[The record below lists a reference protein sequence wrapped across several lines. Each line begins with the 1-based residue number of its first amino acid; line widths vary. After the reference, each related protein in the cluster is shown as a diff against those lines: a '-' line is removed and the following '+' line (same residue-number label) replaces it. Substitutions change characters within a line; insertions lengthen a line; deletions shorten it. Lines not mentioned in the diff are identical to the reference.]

1 MRLVFH
7 IIAVLLSM
15 MVAVNAQEQEPS
27 FWEKSRELAGTGLKA
42 AQELLQPD
50 EESDDV
56 FPQLWKGMVPKLEQ
70 ALDLEDLQEN
80 LPKSAW
86 FGKDQAS
93 NREHINALLDQAME
107 ILSISPA
114 QRYRTQVRKL
124 EQSIRKAQAEIVEYR
139 QRRVSAPQ
147 DAVWEKTVAEYDA
160 AIKTRQADVRRYQEQ
175 LQDIKQQLAKELQDL
190 GLDIS
195 DEQLEFLL
203 STVIGDDLIELG
215 VAFDNVKTLTLQLE
229 QLMVESQEELVSA
242 RRYYGM
248 YMVLLQVL
256 ERMHQHLITAV
267 DQRYLLEI
275 DAILE
280 KTQSLAQ
287 QTQELSQGNSE
298 SQAVLNA
305 NLEAQKLTLRMA
317 KTYRAYLLEQSR
329 EVAAARTRLLQDI
342 AIARNTY
349 ETVKVSGELVV
360 LMRSSQR
367 LLDTLLSRQI
377 PPLRTF
383 ENLEMK
389 REFEKLTVQL
399 KAGG

>member
-1 MRLVFH
+1 MRLIFY

-42 AQELLQPD
+42 AQELLQSD
-50 EESDDV
+50 EESDNV
-56 FPQLWKGMVPKLEQ
+56 FPQLWEGMVPKLEQ
-70 ALDLEDLQEN
+70 ALDLEDLQEG
-80 LPKSAW
+80 LPESAW

-93 NREHINALLDQAME
+93 NREDINALLDQAME
-107 ILSISPA
+107 SLSISPA
-114 QRYRTQVRKL
+114 QRYRTQVREL
-124 EQSIRKAQAEIVEYR
+124 EQSIRKAQTEIVQYR
-139 QRRVSAPQ
+139 QQRVSAPQ

-160 AIKTRQADVRRYQEQ
+160 AIKIRQADVRHYQEQ
-175 LQDIKQQLAKELQDL
+175 LQGIKQQLAKELQAL

-215 VAFDNVKTLTLQLE
+215 VAFDNVKILTLQLE
-229 QLMVESQEELVSA
+229 KLMVESQEELVSA

-267 DQRYLLEI
+267 DQRYLREI

-287 QTQELSQGNSE
+287 QTQELNQNNRDSQS
-298 SQAVLNA
+298 VLNA

-317 KTYRAYLLEQSR
+317 KTYREYLLEQSR
-329 EVAAARTRLLQDI
+329 EVAAARERLLQDI

-399 KAGG
+399 KAGE